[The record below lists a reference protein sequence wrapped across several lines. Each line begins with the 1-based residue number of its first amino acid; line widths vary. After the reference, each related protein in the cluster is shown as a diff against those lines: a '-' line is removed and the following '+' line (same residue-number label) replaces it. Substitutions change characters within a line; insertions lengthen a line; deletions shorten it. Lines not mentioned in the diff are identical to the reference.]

1 MQINIID
8 YRGDDTIIN
17 SRGDC
22 TLFQY
27 RTRYYQRM
35 QLDWHRWQAQGHRFV
50 VFTQHEDDVHQSAD
64 EVIPIPRMRGAE
76 AKNVILEHMMPVKDE
91 WFGMW
96 DNDATLY
103 WNRLKSTHIPQ
114 DLVAICDKAKM
125 QGIYAWV
132 PFNPQA
138 APYQPTA
145 VDDYTFRATIQMKGT
160 MTFMQNPN
168 GYGNQRFNETITTQD
183 DLEWAIQLTAKGF
196 KVGMLQQASLNELVM
211 GKSTIFR
218 VNAYHKQYR
227 KPGPRA
233 NPKGLLQWDAQLDR
247 REKYEIAQREL
258 EALYGANWR
267 DWQRRQRAL
276 WNHEHT
282 QFNQLFD
289 AQ

>member
-17 SRGDC
+17 SRGD

-27 RTRYYQRM
+27 RTKYYLRQ
-35 QLDWHRWQAQGHRFV
+35 QQDWHRWQAQGHTFT
-50 VFTQHEDDVHQSAD
+50 VFTQHQDDCHTHAD

-76 AKNVILEHMMPVKDE
+76 AKNVILEHMMHAKDE

-114 DLVAICDKAKM
+114 DLMAICDKAKA
-125 QGIYAWV
+125 QGIHAWV

-138 APYQPTA
+138 APYQPTEL
-145 VDDYTFRATIQMKGT
+145 DDYTFRATIQMKGT

-168 GYGNQRFNETITTQD
+168 RYGNQRFNETITTQD
-183 DLEWAIQLTAKGF
+183 DLEWAIQLTRKGL
-196 KVGMLQQASLNELVM
+196 KCGLLQQASLRELVN

-218 VNAYHKQYR
+218 VNAYHKAYK
-227 KPGPRA
+227 KPGKNA

-247 REKYEIAQREL
+247 REKYEIAQREI
-258 EALYGANWR
+258 AQLYGTHWR
-267 DWQRRQRAL
+267 DWQRKQRQL
-276 WNHEHT
+276 WHSDNT
-282 QFNQLFD
+282 QFNRLFVE
-289 AQ
+289 